1 MSPTG
6 LSKNPDPV
14 FTSHPGKSTL
24 PFCEKLMKAA
34 SGFTDTF
41 TFKMFVAF
49 ARKSG
54 KRRRAPRK
62 SVLKA
67 IEALMQ
73 GLGFHFDPLAGKV
86 NVTLTTLAIE
96 CGLATE
102 SENRNLAIT
111 RATRT
116 LRLCKTLGMITYD
129 TEFCADL
136 GCHFP
141 TDITFCTSFLR
152 AIGISERALEGAAR
166 SCAGWQNQKRIKMG
180 LPALDFEALVTEA
193 WGSFRKRFYDYRLK
207 RKQQGEKRARA
218 ERDSERTRK
227 EIEKLVGNQLTKE
240 ISKGLFPADLDAAR
254 REVAR
259 RVKERMIM
267 SRGNFSRL
275 QTV

>member
-1 MSPTG
+1 
-6 LSKNPDPV
+6 
-14 FTSHPGKSTL
+14 
-24 PFCEKLMKAA
+24 MKAA
-34 SGFTDTF
+34 AGFTDSF

-73 GLGFHFDPLAGKV
+73 GLGFHFDPLAGKA

-116 LRLCKTLGMITYD
+116 LRLCKILGMITYN
-129 TEFCADL
+129 TEFCSDL
-136 GCHFP
+136 GCNFP
-141 TDITFCTSFLR
+141 TDITFCEDFLR
-152 AIGISERALEGAAR
+152 AIGISERAMEGAAR
-166 SCAGWQNQKRIKMG
+166 SCAGWENQKRAKKG
-180 LPALDFEALVTEA
+180 LPALSLKELADQA

-218 ERDSERTRK
+218 ERDSVRSRQDIER
-227 EIEKLVGNQLTKE
+227 LVSTQLSKE
-240 ISKGLFPADLDAAR
+240 ISKGLFPADLDAAK

-267 SRGNFSRL
+267 SRGNFTRL
-275 QTV
+275 RAA